1 VCRRK
6 KKALQHGEGTIG
18 HLEEFI
24 EAGTCPFEGDPA
36 DAIRMFE
43 CSMQAP
49 KGRGVASE
57 VSIDVFIVIYENL
70 ERT

>member
-1 VCRRK
+1 MCRRK
-6 KKALQHGEGTIG
+6 KKALQHGEGAIS

-24 EAGTCPFEGDPA
+24 EAGSRPFEGDSP

-49 KGRGVASE
+49 KCRGVVSE
-57 VSIDVFIVIYENL
+57 VSVNVRIDVLVVD
-70 ERT
+70 